1 MNRPTET
8 KKQENAKKPT
18 PFKTAPSPAVIRR
31 LPRYYRYLSELIR
44 ENRLR
49 ISSQELADLMQVTA
63 SQIRQD
69 LNCFGGF
76 GQQGYGYN
84 VRYLHG
90 EIGNLLGVE
99 SGLSAVIV
107 GAGHLGSAL
116 ASSHIFIHRGIALP
130 AIFDI
135 DRNKIGTCIAGIPV
149 YDLEDLP
156 MFCRERKITIG
167 VLTTPKEAAKEV
179 VHLLTEGGVSG
190 IWNFSNMEL
199 RSENGVTVENT
210 HMGDALM
217 TLCYAVKEQSEG
229 KK

>member
-1 MNRPTET
+1 MNQPNAPKGSET
-8 KKQENAKKPT
+8 AKRS
-18 PFKTAPSPAVIRR
+18 ASLRSCPSPAVIRR

-44 ENRLR
+44 DDRLR
-49 ISSQELADLMQVTA
+49 ISSSELAELMSVTA

-84 VRYLHG
+84 VRYLHS

-116 ASSHIFIHRGIALP
+116 ASSHVFLHRGIALP
-130 AIFDI
+130 AIFDN
-135 DRNKIGTCIAGIPV
+135 DRNKIGTCISGIPV
-149 YDLEDLP
+149 YDVEDLP
-156 MFCRERKITIG
+156 AFCRENAISIG
-167 VLTTPKEAAKEV
+167 VLATPKEAALAV
-179 VHLLTEGGVSG
+179 AQLLTEGGVTG

-199 RSENGVTVENT
+199 RSQNGATVENI
-210 HMGDALM
+210 HMGDSLM
-217 TLCYAVKEQSEG
+217 TLCYAVKEQSE
-229 KK
+229 KRK